1 MGAGEFHHRKQ
12 TRLSGSR
19 SGWVTEKRAFFGQGG
34 RRTDQQR
41 SEGSKAVIK
50 LPLYERDVN
59 GPLPYRP
66 PPLAGFRAY
75 LRG

>member
-12 TRLSGSR
+12 IRLSGSQ
-19 SGWVTEKRAFFGQGG
+19 SGWVTEKRAFFRTG
-34 RRTDQQR
+34 RSTDR
-41 SEGSKAVIK
+41 PAESEGSKAVIK

-66 PPLAGFRAY
+66 PPLAAGFRA
-75 LRG
+75 